1 MWCAQLISVHSVISR
16 QLHGPCA
23 CCICLSLCLAQHI
36 RTGPKYE
43 RVKQTHANTMKRNL
57 KSKQS
62 PTIEKWCFYSLPVRI
77 NLNGRKM
84 VTQEK
89 YNQNSLCRDHLK
101 DTQRPKWRKQRR
113 SWNNG
118 PNEHN
123 SQRAPRHNE
132 EASILFT
139 IGTISDRSKIRSSV
153 QSFFFFWY
161 NTRIQRQKPCKS
173 ILAFESFFLLCL
185 FPWSLLCTA
194 YIFGA

>member
-1 MWCAQLISVHSVISR
+1 MWCAQLISVYSVISR

-23 CCICLSLCLAQHI
+23 CSISLFVWPSTSERAEV
-36 RTGPKYE
+36 RTSK
-43 RVKQTHANTMKRNL
+43 ANARKTMKRNL

-101 DTQRPKWRKQRR
+101 DTQQPKWRKQRR

-123 SQRAPRHNE
+123 SQRVPLHNE
-132 EASILFT
+132 EVSILFT

-153 QSFFFFWY
+153 QFFSSSSDI
-161 NTRIQRQKPCKS
+161 IQKYKGKN
-173 ILAFESFFLLCL
+173 LANRF
-185 FPWSLLCTA
+185 
-194 YIFGA
+194 

>member
-1 MWCAQLISVHSVISR
+1 MCLLYPSLSLSLFV
-16 QLHGPCA
+16 
-23 CCICLSLCLAQHI
+23 CLSTFKRDGV
-36 RTGPKYE
+36 RTSKANA
-43 RVKQTHANTMKRNL
+43 RNTMKRNL

-62 PTIEKWCFYSLPVRI
+62 PTIEKWCSYSLPVRI

-101 DTQRPKWRKQRR
+101 DTKQSKWRKQRR

-123 SQRAPRHNE
+123 SQRVPLHNE
-132 EASILFT
+132 EVSTLFT

-153 QSFFFFWY
+153 QFFFLRY
-161 NTRIQRQKPCKS
+161 NTKIQRQKPCKS
-173 ILAFESFFLLCL
+173 ILAFESFFFSPLP
-185 FPWSLLCTA
+185 FFVVTYVYGIYSEHKR
-194 YIFGA
+194 